1 MKRREV
7 LAILGSSLTLAT
19 LPAWGQKKRIPRV
32 AWFSYGDARSVEGML
47 AAFTKG
53 MQQQGYVAGK
63 NVTIDVLMG
72 EFSQEKT
79 YQLAAEL
86 VANPPDLIV
95 TQGFA
100 VRAIMQRTRTIPVVS
115 GFSGDMVEGKL
126 VASHARPGGN
136 VTGIQFLAPELVG
149 KRMEM
154 LKELLPKL
162 NRVAVIAD
170 PGHAG
175 EMLERAAS
183 QAAADKLQ
191 IRMDYYPV
199 KSLPEIDAALES
211 ARAGG
216 AQALVVFPDSVTL
229 TGKERIAAYAIK
241 HRLPS
246 VSGWDVFAEAGLL
259 LMYGPNLNACWSR
272 LAYHVDR
279 ILKGAKPAE
288 LPVEMPTTVEVIVN
302 LKTAKALGIAV
313 PQSFLLRADRV
324 IE

>member
-1 MKRREV
+1 MERREWMVLFGGAMV
-7 LAILGSSLTLAT
+7 LAA
-19 LPAWGQKKRIPRV
+19 LPAWGQKRIPRV

-47 AAFTKG
+47 AAFSKG
-53 MQQQGYVAGK
+53 MQQHGYVLGK
-63 NVTIDVLMG
+63 NVAIDVIMG
-72 EFSQEKT
+72 QFSQERT
-79 YQLAAEL
+79 HQLAAEL
-86 VANPPDLIV
+86 VANPPDIVV

-100 VRAIMQRTRTIPVVS
+100 VRAMTQRTQTIPLVS
-115 GFSGDMVEGKL
+115 GFSGDMVEAKL

-149 KRMEM
+149 KRMEL

-162 NRVAVIAD
+162 GRVAVIAD

-175 EMLERAAS
+175 QQLERAAS
-183 QAAADKLQ
+183 QVAADTLQ

-199 KSLPEIDAALES
+199 RSMPEIDTALES
-211 ARAGG
+211 ARANG

-229 TGKERIAAYAIK
+229 AGKDRIAAYALK

-246 VSGWDVFAEAGLL
+246 VSGWDVYAEAGLL

-272 LAYHVDR
+272 LAYYVDR
-279 ILKGAKPAE
+279 ILKGASPAE
-288 LPVEMPTTVEVIVN
+288 LPVEMPMTVEMIVN
-302 LKTAKALGIAV
+302 LRTAKALDIGI
-313 PQSFLLRADRV
+313 PQSILLRASRV